1 MNVKELIEVLGEYPA
16 DMRVVVQGYEDGY
29 DDLSPE
35 QLSRVKIVLDAG
47 KERWEGKHGATG
59 IRPPEDVKVADAL
72 VLRRV
77 SW

>member
-59 IRPPEDVKVADAL
+59 IRPPEDGEVVDAL

>member
-1 MNVKELIEVLGEYPA
+1 MNVRELIEVLGEYPVE
-16 DMRVVVQGYEDGY
+16 MRVVVQGYEDGY

-59 IRPPEDVKVADAL
+59 IRQSEDGEVVDAL
-72 VLRRV
+72 VLQRV